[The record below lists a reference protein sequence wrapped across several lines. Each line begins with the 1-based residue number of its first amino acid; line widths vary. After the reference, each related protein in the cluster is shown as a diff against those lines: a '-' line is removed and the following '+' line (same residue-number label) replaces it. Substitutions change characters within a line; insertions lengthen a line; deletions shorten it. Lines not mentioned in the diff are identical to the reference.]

1 MYPLS
6 KVEEG
11 YYGIQVNRYTFIFA
25 SEKSG
30 ICILCECYHFQSK
43 NIFLM
48 KVRSSILYN
57 ICYYDKNKL
66 VL

>member
-30 ICILCECYHFQSK
+30 ICILCERYHFQEHISHEGQIF
-43 NIFLM
+43 NI
-48 KVRSSILYN
+48 I
-57 ICYYDKNKL
+57 
-66 VL
+66 